1 MMAALENSCA
11 SKVKLVNRAV
21 KSEGTTMDCCFV
33 FLLHKYNFC
42 LLLHCNKILFLLV
55 LITVAV
61 VNFETWINYFA
72 LYFLGGFLSKY
83 LFRLGI

>member
-11 SKVKLVNRAV
+11 SKVELVNRAV
-21 KSEGTTMDCCFV
+21 KSEGTMTDNCFV
-33 FLLHKYNFC
+33 FLLHKYNLS
-42 LLLHCNKILFLLV
+42 LLLHYNKTLFLAV

-72 LYFLGGFLSKY
+72 QYFLGGFLSKS